1 MVLDTDS
8 SGKIDTTSQAYM
20 DTIANKLKTLQ
31 SGMSS
36 IMGSISCPKDSPCF
50 IKEKNK
56 VLKSTFNATKQNMEM
71 APLELSLA
79 EKNMYEYNNG
89 VPGGDFKYQRLIVDR
104 FAQTAQELEQ
114 NSIEKQQEFMTDLI
128 QALRQYQGEQLF
140 AIRTEELL
148 KTRQQEKALLLKKL
162 DLYKKIL
169 HTSQRKVTYED
180 QDASTGYMYRRVL
193 LFFYYGAIICYIIF
207 GNFIPDKLYVSK
219 SVWLVIVIACI
230 IPVLLNILIKWI
242 FIIGDVI
249 AYWFKN
255 DMPYRDVYSDLKEST
270 NYYKVSPG
278 SGIEEAPL
286 PPPLQPLG
294 TPISGST
301 TYNTLGVAAPPPY

>member
-1 MVLDTDS
+1 
-8 SGKIDTTSQAYM
+8 
-20 DTIANKLKTLQ
+20 
-31 SGMSS
+31 
-36 IMGSISCPKDSPCF
+36 
-50 IKEKNK
+50 
-56 VLKSTFNATKQNMEM
+56 
-71 APLELSLA
+71 
-79 EKNMYEYNNG
+79 
-89 VPGGDFKYQRLIVDR
+89 
-104 FAQTAQELEQ
+104 
-114 NSIEKQQEFMTDLI
+114 
-128 QALRQYQGEQLF
+128 
-140 AIRTEELL
+140 
-148 KTRQQEKALLLKKL
+148 
-162 DLYKKIL
+162 
-169 HTSQRKVTYED
+169 
-180 QDASTGYMYRRVL
+180 MYRRVL